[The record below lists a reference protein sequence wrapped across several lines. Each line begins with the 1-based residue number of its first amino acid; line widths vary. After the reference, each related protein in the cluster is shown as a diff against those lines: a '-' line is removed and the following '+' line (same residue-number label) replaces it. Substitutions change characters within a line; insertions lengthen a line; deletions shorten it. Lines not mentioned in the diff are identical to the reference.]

1 MAEKLIA
8 AVGTTAVVAA
18 TVITLAIQKR
28 RRGY

>member
-8 AVGTTAVVAA
+8 AVATTAVVAE